1 MPDFPSRDELRRIYE
16 VAALNP
22 PPGVAR
28 PRISRAAFETP
39 GTDVN
44 ALREGSAAV
53 GDELSGAL
61 TQTTASWW
69 PDSAEGA
76 QLDKRLLDFV
86 GLVRKDAAVSR
97 CSVQFRLT
105 TALVNDLPIP
115 KETLLSTPDG
125 IEFFTT
131 LEAVLPKA
139 TVGPLSVP
147 VRSKRADSGVIAAEN
162 TITSIKG
169 TIPGAPADLV
179 VTNELAASTGDD
191 QEDDR
196 SLRSAYRNFWRTAR
210 KATLLALQEGALRVP
225 GIVTATALEYYDS
238 IGRQSKQVLLA
249 VADRW
254 TDQYIVQNSVPLSY
268 QDRSQALAQEVGN
281 ALSDTRAAGIY
292 VGVFVAKVIPL
303 SIRLD
308 LTFTAGADP
317 FAVSESARAAIV
329 NYVNMLPPG
338 KAFRRSEAASA
349 LRQVPGLV
357 VSGNEVSYPT
367 GDVVPRVLEKLGT
380 SLSAV
385 TANSSAVD
393 KPLPTLYSSD
403 GYIIGG

>member
-1 MPDFPSRDELRRIYE
+1 
-16 VAALNP
+16 
-22 PPGVAR
+22 
-28 PRISRAAFETP
+28 
-39 GTDVN
+39 
-44 ALREGSAAV
+44 V

-303 SIRLD
+303 SVRLD

-317 FAVSESARAAIV
+317 FSVSESARAAIV
-329 NYVNMLPPG
+329 NYVNMLSPG

-403 GYIIGG
+403 GYILGG